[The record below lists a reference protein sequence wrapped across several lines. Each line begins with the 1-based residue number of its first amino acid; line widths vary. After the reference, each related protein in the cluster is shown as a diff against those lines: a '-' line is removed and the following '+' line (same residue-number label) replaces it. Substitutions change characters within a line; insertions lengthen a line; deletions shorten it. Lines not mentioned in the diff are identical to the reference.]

1 METKI
6 LKSDRGGE
14 HFLNDF
20 SVFCEEQGS
29 LHLCSAPYTPQ
40 QNGFGEGNIRSFSL
54 CLFAEMLV
62 FLVLDLSFR
71 CTVSRRRK
79 KSVIICYNER

>member
-1 METKI
+1 MI
-6 LKSDRGGE
+6 
-14 HFLNDF
+14 FLFFERNKE
-20 SVFCEEQGS
+20 VYTCVQP
-29 LHLCSAPYTPQ
+29 LIHLNKMVWVKEIIGVLYT
-40 QNGFGEGNIRSFSL
+40 L
-54 CLFAEMLV
+54 CLFAQMLL